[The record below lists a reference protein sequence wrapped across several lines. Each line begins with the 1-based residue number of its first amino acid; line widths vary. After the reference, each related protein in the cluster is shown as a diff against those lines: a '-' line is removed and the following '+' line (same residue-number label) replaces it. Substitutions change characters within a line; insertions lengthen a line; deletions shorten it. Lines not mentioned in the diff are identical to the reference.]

1 MEFRLFQIVVP
12 IVSILFILNISRRYT
27 KSMITIYEL
36 SLGFFFWISTLLLA
50 LFPDFFS
57 NLIAKIFGIKSN
69 VNAIIFFCIGILFF
83 IIFKMYF
90 MIKKQDKAITDLVR
104 HIALAEKQEE
114 SEL

>member
-12 IVSILFILNISRRYT
+12 IIAVLFILNIVRRYI
-27 KSMITIYEL
+27 KSKITIYEL
-36 SLGFFFWISTLLLA
+36 VLGVSFWIGSLLLA

-57 NLIAKIFGIKSN
+57 NLIANIFGIKSN

-83 IIFKMYF
+83 VIFKMYF

-104 HIALAEKQEE
+104 HIALTEKKEE
-114 SEL
+114 SES